1 MKTKRVTSL
10 ILTAVILAF
19 SLFFTGCETEEKK
32 VDNTNP
38 STPSIKDNPLYE
50 GINSCIEN
58 IVKADK
64 TNDMEYE
71 LKKYPEYYIEGE
83 FGGEKEFEK
92 IVKSN
97 FYTCDTEYEI
107 TEITDVTEEQAEKA
121 EKEIKDYYDADI
133 DIQKVAKVDASY
145 KYTNYSKE
153 GYIDDSTLM
162 PTTEYYIQFDNTWYY
177 GWGLELNSEIIE
189 QELE

>member
-1 MKTKRVTSL
+1 MNTKRVTSL

-19 SLFFTGCETEEKK
+19 SLFFTGCEVNVNVNESTQ
-32 VDNTNP
+32 P
-38 STPSIKDNPLYE
+38 STPTIKDNPLYE

-107 TEITDVTEEQAEKA
+107 TEITDVTEEQADKV

-162 PTTEYYIQFDNTWYY
+162 PSTEYYIQFDNTWYY

-189 QELE
+189 QEIE

>member
-1 MKTKRVTSL
+1 MNTKRITSL

-19 SLFFTGCETEEKK
+19 SLFFTGCKTEENK
-32 VDNTNP
+32 VDSTTQ
-38 STPSIKDNPLYE
+38 STPTIKDNPLYE

-58 IVKADK
+58 IVMADK

-71 LKKYPEYYIEGE
+71 LKKYPEYYINGE
-83 FGGEKEFEK
+83 FGGEEEFEK
-92 IVKSN
+92 IVKEN

-107 TEITDVTEEQAEKA
+107 SEITDVTEQQSNKM
-121 EKEIKDYYDADI
+121 EKEIKDYYDVEI

-145 KYTNYSKE
+145 KYTNYSKD

-189 QELE
+189 QEIE

>member
-1 MKTKRVTSL
+1 MIVTTIGIFEQS
-10 ILTAVILAF
+10 ARKQ
-19 SLFFTGCETEEKK
+19 EKK
-32 VDNTNP
+32 ATTLDKAHVYPQSFIWRNNEQFKYFPIQNP
-38 STPSIKDNPLYE
+38 T
-50 GINSCIEN
+50 
-58 IVKADK
+58 
-64 TNDMEYE
+64 
-71 LKKYPEYYIEGE
+71 
-83 FGGEKEFEK
+83 
-92 IVKSN
+92 
-97 FYTCDTEYEI
+97 TEYEI
-107 TEITDVTEEQAEKA
+107 TESTDVTEEQAEKA

-177 GWGLELNSEIIE
+177 GWGLEINSEIIE

>member
-19 SLFFTGCETEEKK
+19 SLFFTGCEENKN
-32 VDNTNP
+32 VDS
-38 STPSIKDNPLYE
+38 STQPGTPTIKDNPLYE

-83 FGGEKEFEK
+83 FGGEKEFER
-92 IVKSN
+92 IWS
-97 FYTCDTEYEI
+97 TCAI
-107 TEITDVTEEQAEKA
+107 
-121 EKEIKDYYDADI
+121 I
-133 DIQKVAKVDASY
+133 DLGFAA
-145 KYTNYSKE
+145 
-153 GYIDDSTLM
+153 
-162 PTTEYYIQFDNTWYY
+162 
-177 GWGLELNSEIIE
+177 
-189 QELE
+189 